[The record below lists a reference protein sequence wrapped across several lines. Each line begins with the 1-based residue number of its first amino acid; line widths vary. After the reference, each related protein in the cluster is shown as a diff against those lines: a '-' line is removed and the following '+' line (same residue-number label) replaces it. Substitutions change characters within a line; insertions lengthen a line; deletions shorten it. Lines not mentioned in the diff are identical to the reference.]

1 MKYPSVVILIALSVV
16 ACQKNGTATSQ
27 SETSTE
33 TAAAATAGESQGAAE
48 KTHTMTGTLVSRNA
62 ATNEVTIDNDE
73 VPGGVMAKM
82 VMGYELR
89 GGSLTEL
96 PADGTKITSTLHE
109 QNGKYWVTDV
119 KAAQ

>member
-1 MKYPSVVILIALSVV
+1 MKNLLVVALIALSLL
-16 ACQKNGTATSQ
+16 ACQEKETATSQ
-27 SETSTE
+27 SHTATDTG
-33 TAAAATAGESQGAAE
+33 TAATPGGSQGAAE

-82 VMGYELR
+82 VMAYELR
-89 GGSLTEL
+89 GSEVDAL
-96 PADGTKITSTLHE
+96 PPDGTRITSTLHE